1 MTADVR
7 PAGAAETCPHESDG
21 TAFETAETRSETMDR
36 LLSDVGAIEESQTE
50 MDREMARMQVSLQDV
65 SARQRRA
72 SVVRFAIAGSM
83 LVTTVLLIA
92 MLTPAAGSPVVRVF
106 AVVAVVFQVVV
117 VACAA
122 SGTRM

>member
-1 MTADVR
+1 MTADGR
-7 PAGAAETCPHESDG
+7 PAGAVETCPHESDG
-21 TAFETAETRSETMDR
+21 TAFEQAETQAEAMDR
-36 LLSDVGAIEESQTE
+36 LLSDVGAIEDSQTE

>member
-1 MTADVR
+1 MTDVDGSAR
-7 PAGAAETCPHESDG
+7 TAATGDAG
-21 TAFETAETRSETMDR
+21 SEEFRR
-36 LLSDVGAIEESQTE
+36 LLSDVGAIEDSQTE

-72 SVVRFAIAGSM
+72 SVVRFAISGSM
-83 LVTTVLLIA
+83 LVTTILLIV

-122 SGTRM
+122 SGTRV